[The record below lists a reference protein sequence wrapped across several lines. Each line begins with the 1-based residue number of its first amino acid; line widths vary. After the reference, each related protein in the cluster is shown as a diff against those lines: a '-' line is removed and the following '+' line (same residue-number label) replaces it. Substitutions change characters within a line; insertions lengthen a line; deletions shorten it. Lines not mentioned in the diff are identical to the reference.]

1 VCQNGQYQSARYVK
15 NVNTGSTSLT
25 TSSAIHTGLHQV
37 NMVAVV
43 VQGDTFNF
51 YVNGQHIYSVTDTTF
66 THGAVGVVA
75 NDNTS
80 PTTVDYT
87 NALVWTAS

>member
-1 VCQNGQYQSARYVK
+1 MAF
-15 NVNTGSTSLT
+15 
-25 TSSAIHTGLHQV
+25 

-51 YVNGQHIYSVTDTTF
+51 YVNGQNIYSVRDTTF